1 MRPTTVGHLAWC
13 VREGAVAK
21 TGIPDKT
28 RTVEMTILKSAPYND
43 SVGEKQKSK
52 VDHQVSRTAGRD
64 HCPEQLKS
72 PRCVNTASI
81 TATRDSR
88 LTSSRQTNSP
98 EAPEPTVQAHKSV
111 RSGATGLCSRCTQC
125 VEAKDQGPGK
135 NSFTEVV
142 GDVCE
147 NRRRQSHWELRLD
160 QPAPRAAR
168 RDARRCPLQLVAV
181 LSHVCSKVKLRSECD
196 DDRTRL

>member
-1 MRPTTVGHLAWC
+1 METTAGWDGITDSDSGSTHQRVRPTAAGHLAWG

-28 RTVEMTILKSAPYND
+28 RTVEMTILKSAPFND
-43 SVGEKQKSK
+43 GVGEKQKKRK

-72 PRCVNTASI
+72 PRCVNTVGI

-111 RSGATGLCSRCTQC
+111 RSGATGRCSRCTQC

-142 GDVCE
+142 GYV
-147 NRRRQSHWELRLD
+147 
-160 QPAPRAAR
+160 
-168 RDARRCPLQLVAV
+168 
-181 LSHVCSKVKLRSECD
+181 
-196 DDRTRL
+196 

>member
-1 MRPTTVGHLAWC
+1 METTEGWEGITDSDSDSTHQRVRPTAAGHLAWG

-28 RTVEMTILKSAPYND
+28 RTVEMTILKSAPFND
-43 SVGEKQKSK
+43 SVGEKQKK
-52 VDHQVSRTAGRD
+52 ESRSSGVPDSGKGSLPRATQESTLRHTAG
-64 HCPEQLKS
+64 
-72 PRCVNTASI
+72 I

-98 EAPEPTVQAHKSV
+98 EAPELTVQAHKSV
-111 RSGATGLCSRCTQC
+111 RSRATGRCSRCTKC

-142 GDVCE
+142 GDV
-147 NRRRQSHWELRLD
+147 
-160 QPAPRAAR
+160 
-168 RDARRCPLQLVAV
+168 
-181 LSHVCSKVKLRSECD
+181 
-196 DDRTRL
+196 